1 MLNSVS
7 LVGMALLI
15 FYTGY
20 GMSSWPFSLIG
31 GSSTVHNEVRS
42 LGVQISSIQNRLQN
56 LQEEGGTRNEFEQE
70 EITRLEREERMLDRQ
85 RHELEQVAK
94 SCTNRFL
101 LFLRPFQFMFGIFF
115 ALLGLLIF
123 VSILLT
129 NIDKAI
135 HCKDAK
141 SGYVLKNGTLPN
153 PTGLLSEHYDKS
165 GVLYLIDVSYRYA
178 FSLCPSGFSFGLHN
192 LHWNCPL
199 LRHQFRVWRQAGQ
212 YNYIR
217 HIMISLMK

>member
-165 GVLYLIDVSYRYA
+165 DVLYLIDVFITDMLLVYA
-178 FSLCPSGFSFGLHN
+178 QVAFPLDYIIYTGIVLFFVISSVFGVKQVSTITYDIL
-192 LHWNCPL
+192 
-199 LRHQFRVWRQAGQ
+199 
-212 YNYIR
+212 
-217 HIMISLMK
+217 